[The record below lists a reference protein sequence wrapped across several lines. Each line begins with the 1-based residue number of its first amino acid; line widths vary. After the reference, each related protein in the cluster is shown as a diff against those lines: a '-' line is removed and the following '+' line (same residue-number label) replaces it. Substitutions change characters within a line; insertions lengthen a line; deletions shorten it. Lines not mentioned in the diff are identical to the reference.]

1 MNVKALLPLV
11 AGLGIGGLALFLGIN
26 TLKNARASQRPTPKV
41 KIWAAAADI
50 PRGTEIKEEMLQAL
64 SFPTELVPKGAFKE
78 KTQLVGRVP
87 QIVAPG
93 GLPILETMLAP
104 PGTRPGIFVKPGYRA
119 VAVKIDSGSG
129 VDYHLEPGRFVDVVG
144 SFKVRRNNRSETI
157 AKTIVENAEL
167 AAVGPRLSPSG
178 TDEDGATRARTVR
191 AVTLFV
197 KPEQVKTLLLA
208 EQQGRIKLSLRG
220 LEDQEPANDN
230 EWVSDLE
237 MMGQAA
243 PEKSA
248 PPAVAAA
255 SEPPQPSALSW
266 LGSLLASAAAR
277 PGPATTPE
285 AVVPPWVLRIYR
297 GPREE
302 VIQFRSRDS
311 SDRVVSAGRGF
322 VGDREEGT
330 GNREQVTTPAAAP
343 APDSAPASGDIEF
356 EPEELS
362 E

>member
-1 MNVKALLPLV
+1 M
-11 AGLGIGGLALFLGIN
+11 
-26 TLKNARASQRPTPKV
+26 
-41 KIWAAAADI
+41 
-50 PRGTEIKEEMLQAL
+50 
-64 SFPTELVPKGAFKE
+64 
-78 KTQLVGRVP
+78 
-87 QIVAPG
+87 
-93 GLPILETMLAP
+93 
-104 PGTRPGIFVKPGYRA
+104 
-119 VAVKIDSGSG
+119 
-129 VDYHLEPGRFVDVVG
+129 DYHLEPGRFVDVVG
-144 SFKVRRNNRSETI
+144 SFKVRRNGRSETI

-178 TDEDGATRARTVR
+178 TDEDGAARARTVR

-220 LEDQEPANDN
+220 LEDQESANDN

-243 PEKSA
+243 SARSA
-248 PPAVAAA
+248 PLAAAGA
-255 SEPPQPSALSW
+255 SEPPQSSALSW

-285 AVVPPWVLRIYR
+285 TVVPPWVLRIYR

-311 SDRVVSAGRGF
+311 SDRILSAGRDP
-322 VGDREEGT
+322 VVDREA
-330 GNREQVTTPAAAP
+330 GNREPVAAP
-343 APDSAPASGDIEF
+343 AAVPAPASGPTSGDIEF